1 MGHAVLIERRRTPRR
16 TPEAG
21 ESLCRVRLRTGRELS
36 VIDLSSLGALIEG
49 DTRLLPNTHLDLHVV
64 THTGRILVRC
74 RVVRA
79 FVHRL
84 DADLVFYRVGLTF
97 ERTVDVSPGYALPS
111 PFSSDHGQPGIDYPE
126 PLPAAGV
133 VDRQAASA

>member
-1 MGHAVLIERRRTPRR
+1 
-16 TPEAG
+16 
-21 ESLCRVRLRTGRELS
+21 VRLRTGRELS
-36 VIDLSSLGALIEG
+36 VIDISPFGALIEG

-64 THTGRILVRC
+64 TQAGRILVRC

-84 DADLVFYRVGLTF
+84 DADLVRYRAGLTF

-111 PFSSDHGQPGIDYPE
+111 SLPADCDNTGNDYPE
-126 PLPAAGV
+126 PLPGPGALE
-133 VDRQAASA
+133 RPTASP